1 MESREMTS
9 DEAIANVYRGSN
21 WRKLLISMLDE
32 TDRQRRKLAALL
44 AEEAIKLRDR
54 DLTDQRMF
62 DVDSMIERMQ
72 MKDAFK
78 RILDVKAGQQTM

>member
-1 MESREMTS
+1 MTS

-21 WRKLLISMLDE
+21 WRKLLTSMLDE
-32 TDRQRRKLAALL
+32 TEEEKRKLAALL

-54 DLTDQRMF
+54 DLTEQRMF